1 MKMNDVIAHALKDMG
16 VDHIFGLIGDVNL
29 FIVDKFI
36 RNGGR
41 YTSAAHE
48 ASAVLMALG
57 YAQVSGRIGV
67 ATVTCG
73 PGLTNALTPLVE
85 GVKGHIPMVLI
96 TGDAMSG
103 FKFHPQRIS
112 HGEFILATGAGY
124 EETTCAEDTGRNL
137 LYAFQRAYSERRPIV
152 FNFGA
157 YDRQW
162 DDIGEYQPQKLVL
175 PQRHT
180 RLLDSPELEAAVG
193 MIATAKRPIVLAGYG
208 VVKSG
213 QAEQVLKLAQ
223 RLDAPVMT
231 TLRAKDLYRG
241 DPLNLGVL
249 GISGR
254 EEAGA
259 AIAVSDCIIAFG
271 AGLNKFTSGHGAFLD
286 RKRVILVADDTF
298 TIGRDVIADATLLG
312 EPGAVADRMV
322 YWLDE
327 AEIAPSGF
335 ASEDTVRDAVAAIG
349 QPLPLPSDA
358 PPDGP
363 VSIQE
368 AMVAMDGAVEQK
380 RILATDGGRFMRQPW
395 QLIQVTEPRY
405 FISTNLFGAIGTGL
419 GYAIGGASAE
429 PGVPTIA
436 VVGDGGFMLGGLA
449 EFNTAV
455 RHGLDLIVVVCNDG
469 GYGAEYLH
477 FTDRDLD
484 PGLSLFD
491 WPEFAPLAEALG
503 GQGFTVHTRADLDAA
518 TEFLRNRD
526 RSRPT
531 LLDIKLD
538 PTTMPR
544 TF

>member
-1 MKMNDVIAHALKDMG
+1 MKMNDVIAHALRDMG
-16 VDHIFGLIGDVNL
+16 VDCIFGVIGDANL
-29 FIVDKFI
+29 FVVDKFI
-36 RNGGR
+36 RNGGH

-48 ASAVLMALG
+48 ASAVVMALG
-57 YAQVSGRIGV
+57 YSQVTGRIGV

-96 TGDAMSG
+96 TGDAMSQ

-124 EETTCAEDTGRNL
+124 EETTCVEDTGRNL

-162 DDIGEYQPQKLVL
+162 DDIGEYRPQKLVF

-180 RLLDSPELEAAVG
+180 RLLDSPELEMAVG

-208 VVKSG
+208 VVRSG
-213 QAEQVLKLAQ
+213 QAAEVLRLAQ

-254 EEAGA
+254 MEALD
-259 AIAVSDCIIAFG
+259 AITVSDCIIAFG

-286 RKRVILVADDTF
+286 GKRVILAANDTF
-298 TIGRDVIADATLLG
+298 TIGRDVIADATILG

-335 ASEDTVRDAVAAIG
+335 ASEEVVRDAAAAIG
-349 QPLPLPSDA
+349 KPLPLPDDA
-358 PPDGP
+358 PLDGP
-363 VSIQE
+363 VTIQE
-368 AMVAMDGAVEQK
+368 VMVAIDGVVEEK
-380 RILATDGGRFMRQPW
+380 RILVTDGGRFMRQPW
-395 QLIQVTEPRY
+395 QLIQVTEPRF
-405 FISTNLFGAIGTGL
+405 FISTNLFGAIGTGV
-419 GYAIGGASAE
+419 GYGIGGATAE
-429 PGVPTIA
+429 PGIPTVA

-455 RHGLDLIVVVCNDG
+455 RHKLDLIVVLCNDG

-484 PGLSLFD
+484 PGLSLFN
-491 WPEFAPLAEALG
+491 WPEFGPLAESLG
-503 GQGFTVHTRADLDAA
+503 GQGFTVHTRADLQAA
-518 TEFLRNRD
+518 MAFIRGRD

-531 LLDIKLD
+531 LIDIKLD
-538 PTTMPR
+538 PETMPR